1 MIIVDEDGITPHV
14 TKLWIIHFTEKTQW
28 LAVKFKTLKA
38 IIVSGAQA
46 VEYRFV
52 CIISSFL
59 IVILFLNSSA

>member
-1 MIIVDEDGITPHV
+1 MRIVDEDGITPHV

-28 LAVKFKTLKA
+28 LAVKFKILKA
-38 IIVSGAQA
+38 IIVSAQA